1 MVSGIA
7 IPPPKVPPIG
17 LILYGREAPMVS
29 GIAIPPSEFPPPLRE
44 CFLRSVPVREAEVS
58 TVVSEVELVKEG
70 EVSPPIEM
78 AESGGNGANGKPSAP
93 LPG

>member
-7 IPPPKVPPIG
+7 VPPPKVPRSI
-17 LILYGREAPMVS
+17 ILFGREAPMVS
-29 GIAIPPSEFPPPLRE
+29 GIAVQPSEFPPPLRE
-44 CFLRSVPVREAEVS
+44 CFLRSVPVHEAEVS
-58 TVVSEVELVKEG
+58 TVVSEVGLVKEG
-70 EVSPPIEM
+70 EISPPIEM